1 MLSLST
7 GKILATIDYKGEKAD
22 KRAKNKCIYVN
33 TNTEDTERPML
44 DSKVRDTLIP
54 KSFYN
59 ELKISSHKLIIL
71 KKHIREQ
78 TEPDDESLK
87 ILYNKANELLD
98 EILRKEINFDKKEAT
113 IFPTVP
119 ADSWFGHTAVFGA
132 SGSGKSTWISHYLT
146 KIKEVYKGC
155 NIYVFSLVK
164 DDPAYTKS
172 KLNPIYIQ
180 IDEDLLDNP
189 LNVKEFAGTP
199 KNPSIIIFDDSDLH
213 HDKKIADALELFR
226 DQVLEVGRHKSISA
240 ICVSH
245 VILNQKHTKKVLNE
259 CSRVV
264 LFPANNFAS
273 IQNYLRRYL
282 GFQRDDINFIK
293 NIGKVSRWC
302 MLCRDYPMLVVWETG
317 VKIF

>member
-119 ADSWFGHTAVFGA
+119 ADSWFGHTAVFGP
-132 SGSGKSTWISHYLT
+132 SGGGKSTWISKFLT
-146 KIKEVYKGC
+146 KIK
-155 NIYVFSLVK
+155 IQVFFYLSL
-164 DDPAYTKS
+164 
-172 KLNPIYIQ
+172 
-180 IDEDLLDNP
+180 
-189 LNVKEFAGTP
+189 
-199 KNPSIIIFDDSDLH
+199 
-213 HDKKIADALELFR
+213 
-226 DQVLEVGRHKSISA
+226 
-240 ICVSH
+240 
-245 VILNQKHTKKVLNE
+245 
-259 CSRVV
+259 
-264 LFPANNFAS
+264 NN
-273 IQNYLRRYL
+273 
-282 GFQRDDINFIK
+282 K
-293 NIGKVSRWC
+293 
-302 MLCRDYPMLVVWETG
+302 
-317 VKIF
+317 